1 MTKIIR
7 YTNLII
13 TLKKKYLGYYTE
25 PIIKIIIN
33 TINIFNIYEIKKT
46 ARPFQIIYKNKIE
59 YSELRKLSENRDINI
74 RISNTIIRFRISDI
88 NL

>member
-1 MTKIIR
+1 MTKIIK

-13 TLKKKYLGYYTE
+13 TLERKYLDYYTE
-25 PIIKIIIN
+25 LVIGIIAD

-46 ARPFQIIYKNKIE
+46 TRSFQIIYKNKIE
-59 YSELRKLSENRDINI
+59 YLELRKSPENRDINI
-74 RISNTIIRFRISDI
+74 RIDSTIIRFRISGI